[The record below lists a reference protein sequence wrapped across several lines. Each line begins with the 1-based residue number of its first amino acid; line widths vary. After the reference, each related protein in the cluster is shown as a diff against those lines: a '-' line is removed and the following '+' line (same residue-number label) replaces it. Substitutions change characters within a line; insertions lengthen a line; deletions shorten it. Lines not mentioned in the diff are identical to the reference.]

1 MAGIRGGGGVQTNVS
16 LAKKSEVNDSVN
28 SVTSIRLHKRWGV
41 NTLQYSHPLTR
52 PVTHLALSCNA
63 LYTWRTYISN
73 YHNNRTL
80 IIGEKKAWKS
90 YSRANI
96 FFILKQFVQEVSRSH
111 YIYRHRDSCG
121 MLLRLQPHG
130 KSKKLMIKAVS
141 LKHDFHIFNGTVKCT
156 IYYHRYFSLQTTD
169 MSSFIIASVCFF

>member
-1 MAGIRGGGGVQTNVS
+1 MAQSYKHYFGGEKQ
-16 LAKKSEVNDSVN
+16 KKN
-28 SVTSIRLHKRWGV
+28 SVFTLYFSGNTSTGLLPGFAKMLCTCLENPLFFPRM
-41 NTLQYSHPLTR
+41 TLFYNKSTTLKNF
-52 PVTHLALSCNA
+52 LS
-63 LYTWRTYISN
+63 
-73 YHNNRTL
+73 
-80 IIGEKKAWKS
+80 
-90 YSRANI
+90 
-96 FFILKQFVQEVSRSH
+96 FILKQFVQEVSRSH

-169 MSSFIIASVCFF
+169 MSSFIIASICFF

>member
-1 MAGIRGGGGVQTNVS
+1 MHLRLRTWKSREELKRNSSVS
-16 LAKKSEVNDSVN
+16 
-28 SVTSIRLHKRWGV
+28 
-41 NTLQYSHPLTR
+41 
-52 PVTHLALSCNA
+52 A
-63 LYTWRTYISN
+63 LYSSNNSSTGQLPVFAKVLRTCLENPVFFPKMNLFYN
-73 YHNNRTL
+73 QNTTLNNL
-80 IIGEKKAWKS
+80 LS
-90 YSRANI
+90 
-96 FFILKQFVQEVSRSH
+96 FILKQFVQEVSRSH

-169 MSSFIIASVCFF
+169 MSSFMIVSICFF

>member
-1 MAGIRGGGGVQTNVS
+1 MLRTCLENPVFFPKMNLFYNQ
-16 LAKKSEVNDSVN
+16 
-28 SVTSIRLHKRWGV
+28 
-41 NTLQYSHPLTR
+41 NTTLNNL
-52 PVTHLALSCNA
+52 LS
-63 LYTWRTYISN
+63 
-73 YHNNRTL
+73 
-80 IIGEKKAWKS
+80 
-90 YSRANI
+90 
-96 FFILKQFVQEVSRSH
+96 FILKQFVEEVSRSH

-169 MSSFIIASVCFF
+169 MSSFIIASICFFKIQSHSFHHQIFLQRFHTSLAVRENVKNKHSLNFQTFPDRVGMGLAWFW

>member
-1 MAGIRGGGGVQTNVS
+1 MILFYNQ
-16 LAKKSEVNDSVN
+16 
-28 SVTSIRLHKRWGV
+28 
-41 NTLQYSHPLTR
+41 NTTLNNL
-52 PVTHLALSCNA
+52 LS
-63 LYTWRTYISN
+63 
-73 YHNNRTL
+73 
-80 IIGEKKAWKS
+80 
-90 YSRANI
+90 
-96 FFILKQFVQEVSRSH
+96 FILKQFVQEVSRSH

-169 MSSFIIASVCFF
+169 MSSFMIVSICFF